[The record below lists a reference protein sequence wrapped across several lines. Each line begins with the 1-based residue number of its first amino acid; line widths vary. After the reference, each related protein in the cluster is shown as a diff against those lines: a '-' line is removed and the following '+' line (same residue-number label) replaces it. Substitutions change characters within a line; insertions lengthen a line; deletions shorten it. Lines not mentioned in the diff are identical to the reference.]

1 MMRWQKIL
9 LIALLVISLVGLAAC
24 SAKPPQQQAGEQVP
38 TIRLSEVTRSIF
50 YSPMYVALANGYF
63 AEEGLEVEL
72 TTAFGGDKVMTYL
85 LTGEADVGF
94 VGSETSIYVYQQGSS
109 DAVLNFFQLTQRDG
123 QFLVA
128 REPIEDFSWEMIR
141 GKVMLGQRKGGMP
154 EMVAEY
160 VEANNGIIPH
170 VDVEIIQN
178 VDFANLGSAF
188 ASGTGDFAHLFEP
201 VAALLEKEGKAYVVA
216 SLGVESGILP
226 YTCFMAK
233 SSYLKENPE
242 AIQKFANG
250 LQKGLNY
257 VHRHSPEEIAAV
269 IAPYFEGTEEDI
281 LVTVVSRYQNQDTWP
296 PSGVIIPEGLENLQ
310 NIMEAAG
317 ELKERIPYE
326 EIVTTEFA
334 AKAYELYGY

>member
-1 MMRWQKIL
+1 MRWWKIALIVFL
-9 LIALLVISLVGLAAC
+9 LIGVLGMTAC
-24 SAKPPQQQAGEQVP
+24 SSGNMPAEDKPLP
-38 TIRLSEVTRSIF
+38 TVRLSEVTRSIF
-50 YSPMYVALANGYF
+50 YTPLYIAMAQDYF
-63 AEEGLEVEL
+63 IEEGLQVDL

-85 LTGEADVGF
+85 LTDEADIGF

-109 DAVLNFFQLTQRDG
+109 NAVLNFFQLTQRDG

-160 VEANNGIIPH
+160 VESNNGIIPH

-178 VDFANLGSAF
+178 VDFANLGTAF

-201 VAALLEKEGKAYVVA
+201 VAALLEKEGKAHVVA

-233 SSYLKENPE
+233 TSYLEENPE
-242 AIQKFANG
+242 IIQKFTNA

-257 VHRHSPEEIAAV
+257 AHNHSVEEIAAT
-269 IAPYFEGTEEDI
+269 IAPYFEDTEADI
-281 LVTVVSRYQNQDTWP
+281 LETVVRRYKEQDSWP
-296 PSGVIIPEGLENLQ
+296 TSGIIIPQGLDNLQ

-317 ELKERIPYE
+317 ELTARIPYE
-326 EIVTTEFA
+326 EIVITDFA
-334 AKAYELYGY
+334 EKAYNLYGN

>member
-1 MMRWQKIL
+1 MRWLKFS
-9 LIALLVISLVGLAAC
+9 LVIVLLASILGLAAC
-24 SAKPPQQQAGEQVP
+24 SPKTAQETDTLP

-50 YSPMYVALANGYF
+50 YAPLYVALANGYF
-63 AEEGLEVEL
+63 AEEGLEIEL
-72 TTAFGGDKVMTYL
+72 STAFGGDKVMTYL
-85 LTGEADVGF
+85 LTDEADVGF

-109 DAVLNFFQLTQRDG
+109 NAILNFFQLTQRDG

-128 REPIEDFSWEMIR
+128 REPIENFSWEMIR
-141 GKVMLGQRKGGMP
+141 GKTMLGQRKGGMP

-160 VEANNGIIPH
+160 VEAKNGIIPH

-233 SSYLKENPE
+233 TSYLEKNPE
-242 AIQKFANG
+242 TVQKLANG
-250 LQKGLNY
+250 LQKGLNF
-257 VHRHSPEEIAAV
+257 VHRHSVEEIAAV
-269 IAPYFEGTEEDI
+269 IAPYFEDTDEDI
-281 LVTVVSRYQNQDTWP
+281 LITVVKRYKDQDTWP
-296 PSGVIIPEGLENLQ
+296 VNGVIIPEGLENLQ

-317 ELKERIPYE
+317 ELKERIPYD
-326 EIVTTEFA
+326 EIVTTQFA
-334 AKAYELYGY
+334 EKAYELHGY